1 MGERGRR
8 EGGEEPEEEPEATG
22 WGRRRVERRQCR
34 SGAEDNTHGGAP
46 ECYHGEDAITGGA
59 RKCHSMAEYMEEQP

>member
-8 EGGEEPEEEPEATG
+8 EGGEKPEKYPETTR

-34 SGAEDNTHGGAP
+34 SKAEDNTYRGAP
-46 ECYHGEDAITGGA
+46 ECYYGENAITRGA
-59 RKCHSMAEYMEEQP
+59 RKYHSIAEYIEEQP